1 MTEVDRFTAVTAA
14 TVRTTVAAAP
24 AGAAG
29 QTADRTALRG
39 VLGQFA
45 TGIAVVAASV
55 EGVPCGMTVNSFTS
69 VSLDPA
75 LVLVCI
81 NRTAAVHQAILA
93 EGNFTISVL
102 AADQERQAKYFAD
115 RDRPRGHA
123 EFAPVDW
130 YPGPY
135 TGAPVLSG
143 ALASL
148 ECGLHE
154 VHRGGDH
161 SIFLGEVLSITRG
174 LADEAL
180 VFFRG
185 KFRRLDPVFG
195 AQRHAG

>member
-1 MTEVDRFTAVTAA
+1 MTEVDRFSTVSAA
-14 TVRTTVAAAP
+14 TVRTTVAAVP
-24 AGAAG
+24 AASGG
-29 QTADRTALRG
+29 QTADRAALRG

-45 TGIAVVAASV
+45 TGITVVATSV

-81 NRTAAVHQAILA
+81 NRGAAIHQAILA

-102 AADQERQAKYFAD
+102 AADQERQARYFAD

-123 EFAPVDW
+123 EFAPIDW

-143 ALASL
+143 ALASI
-148 ECGLHE
+148 ECRLGE

-185 KFRRLDPVFG
+185 KFRRLDPAPG
-195 AQRHAG
+195 AKRHAS